1 MNVNCFDLEN
11 EFDEFPRCM
20 FDLND

>member
-11 EFDEFPRCM
+11 EFDEFARSM
-20 FDLND
+20 LL

>member
-11 EFDEFPRCM
+11 EFDESTRYI
-20 FDLND
+20 LL